1 MLQRLLLDKLLT
13 WKKQS
18 TRKPVL
24 VDGARQVG
32 KTYLIEQIFGKRY
45 FRKVH
50 LLDFRRETS
59 LERLF
64 AESLE
69 PRSLVFKIELH
80 TQTPIDLENDLIIFD
95 EVGDCQRALD
105 SLKYFASSFPH
116 AFVCATGS
124 NIGLLDSFPVGAV
137 RTLELFPLCFE
148 EFLMAASR
156 RKLLDAFRNR
166 IGEPAVH
173 QHLWSQLLDYCFVGG
188 MPEAV
193 ARWFDG
199 SEELLRRTRDVI
211 AIHRDLVT
219 QYERDFGKYAG
230 RLHAQHIGA
239 VFSNVPRQLAK
250 SQDGSVRR
258 FRFKGVIARKR
269 GYQDLAGPIEWL
281 HAAKLVRKCFPING
295 KPIAPLVAQSRPNIF
310 RLYIFDVGLL
320 GHMLGMTYADQRAQA
335 AAYKGFI
342 AENFVQSELG
352 VRVSYP
358 TFGWHQGRAEIEFVH
373 RCWNGEVIPVEVK
386 SGARTRARSL
396 RSFLERY
403 SPSRAVKLTETPGGE
418 EQGAL
423 QTWPLYDAQFLRD
436 L

>member
-1 MLQRLLLDKLLT
+1 MLQRLLLDELLG
-13 WKKQS
+13 WKKQAN
-18 TRKPVL
+18 RKPVL

-32 KTYLIEQIFGKRY
+32 KTYLIEQIFGKRH

-50 LLDFRRETS
+50 LLDFRKEPS
-59 LERLF
+59 LDRLF

-69 PRSLVFKIELH
+69 PRSLVFRIELH
-80 TQTPIDLENDLIIFD
+80 TETPIDLEHDLIVFD

-105 SLKYFASSFPH
+105 SLKYFASTLPH

-148 EFLMAASR
+148 EFLMAAGR
-156 RKLLDAFRNR
+156 GRLLDAFRNR
-166 IGEPAVH
+166 VGGRVVH
-173 QHLWSQLLDYCFVGG
+173 QHLWSQLLDYYFVGG

-193 ARWFDG
+193 ARWFADG
-199 SEELLRRTRDVI
+199 EELLRRTREI
-211 AIHRDLVT
+211 TAIQRDLVT

-230 RLHAQHIGA
+230 RLRAQHIGA
-239 VFSNVPRQLAK
+239 VFSNVPRQLAA
-250 SQDGSVRR
+250 SLDGSVRR

-295 KPIAPLVAQSRPNIF
+295 KPTVPLLAQSRPNIF
-310 RLYIFDVGLL
+310 RLYMFDVGLL
-320 GHMLGMTYADQRAQA
+320 GHMLGMTYEDQRAQS

-342 AENFVQSELG
+342 AENFVQNELG

-358 TFGWHQGRAEIEFVH
+358 TYGWHQGRAEIEFIH
-373 RCWNGEVIPVEVK
+373 RCSNGEVIPVEVK

-403 SPSRAVKLTETPGGE
+403 GPSRAVKLAGSPGGE
-418 EQGAL
+418 KRGAL
-423 QTWPLYDAQFLRD
+423 QNWPLYEAQFLRD